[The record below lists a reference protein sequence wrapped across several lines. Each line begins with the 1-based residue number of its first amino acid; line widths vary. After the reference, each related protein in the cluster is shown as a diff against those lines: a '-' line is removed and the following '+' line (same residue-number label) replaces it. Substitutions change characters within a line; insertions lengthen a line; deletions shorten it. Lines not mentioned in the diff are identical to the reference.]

1 MCVWAVFVAVVIDIA
16 LFCGLRSVAADVN
29 VAVAVTGS
37 LYLSALLVL
46 LLILR
51 CLIAVFILFYLLII

>member
-1 MCVWAVFVAVVIDIA
+1 MCVCVFVAVVIDIA
-16 LFCGLRSVAADVN
+16 LFCGLRSVAADVD

-51 CLIAVFILFYLLII
+51 CFIAVFILFYLLII